1 MSKNPR
7 NQLTQREKTRYVRQL
22 LMADWSEEHQ
32 VELKNLNVA
41 VMGIGGAASSILNN
55 LLLLGVGTIQA
66 FDHDVVELSNLNRQ
80 FVHNEEH
87 IGMTKAES
95 FEIYA
100 KRLNPNVNIRARRVK
115 VDEDTLDE
123 TVDPETDIIID
134 TFDKW
139 AFRFMVN
146 KFAVAHHVP
155 YLLAGVV
162 SNCFYTA
169 LLHSPQTPCL
179 SCLLGRFQSKD
190 ILGAFGPTVFPINI
204 LPLAALGAFSVA
216 ELVKYVIH
224 REISNLFYFGSL
236 YETKQDIRFF
246 SLFLSKHFRK
256 ISQEQGITWGT
267 EWKSD
272 GITKI
277 ALTRDITCRVCG
289 KP

>member
-1 MSKNPR
+1 MSENPR
-7 NQLTQREKTRYVRQL
+7 NQLTQREKTRYLRQL

-32 VELKNLNVA
+32 VELKKINVA

-87 IGMTKAES
+87 IGMSKAES

-100 KRLNPNVNIRARRVK
+100 KRLNPNVNISARRVTI
-115 VDEDTLDE
+115 DEDTLNE
-123 TVDPETDIIID
+123 TLDPKTDIIID

-146 KFAVAHHVP
+146 KFAVARRLP

-190 ILGAFGPTVFPINI
+190 ILGTFGPTVFPINI

-216 ELVKYVIH
+216 ELVKYAIH
-224 REISNLFYFGSL
+224 RKISNLFYFGSL
-236 YETKQDIRFF
+236 FETKQDIRFF
-246 SLFLSKHFRK
+246 SLFLSRHFRK

-267 EWKSD
+267 EWEYN

-277 ALTRDITCRVCG
+277 KLARDIVCRLLR
-289 KP
+289 KR

>member
-1 MSKNPR
+1 MSENSR
-7 NQLTQREKTRYVRQL
+7 SQITEREKTRYVRQL

-32 VELKNLNVA
+32 VKLKTLNVA

-66 FDHDVVELSNLNRQ
+66 FDDDVVELSNLNRQ

-87 IGMTKAES
+87 IGMSKAES

-100 KRLNPNVNIRARRVK
+100 RKLNPNVNIRARRVK
-115 VDEDTLDE
+115 TDEDTLGE
-123 TVDPETDIIID
+123 TLDPTTDIIID

-146 KFAVAHHVP
+146 KFAVEHRLP

-190 ILGAFGPTVFPINI
+190 ILGAFGPTLFPINI

-216 ELVKYVIH
+216 ELVKYLIH

-246 SLFLSKHFRK
+246 
-256 ISQEQGITWGT
+256 
-267 EWKSD
+267 
-272 GITKI
+272 
-277 ALTRDITCRVCG
+277 
-289 KP
+289 

>member
-1 MSKNPR
+1 MRENPR
-7 NQLTQREKTRYVRQL
+7 SQLTETEKTRYMRQL

-32 VELKNLNVA
+32 IELKNLNVA

-87 IGMTKAES
+87 IGMSKAES
-95 FEIYA
+95 LEIYA
-100 KRLNPNVNIRARRVK
+100 KRLNPHVNIRARRVK
-115 VDEDTLDE
+115 IDEDTLDG
-123 TVDPETDIIID
+123 TLDPRTDIIID

-146 KFAVAHHVP
+146 RFAVARRLP

-179 SCLLGRFQSKD
+179 SCLLGRFQSKN
-190 ILGAFGPTVFPINI
+190 ILGAFGPTAFPINI

-224 REISNLFYFGSL
+224 REISNIFYFGSL
-236 YETKQDIRFF
+236 YETRQDTRFF
-246 SLFLSKHFRK
+246 SLFLSRHFRK

-267 EWKSD
+267 EWESE
-272 GITKI
+272 GITRI
-277 ALTRDITCRVCG
+277 RLTRDVTCRVCG
-289 KP
+289 NR

>member
-1 MSKNPR
+1 MSENPR
-7 NQLTQREKTRYVRQL
+7 NQLTQGEKTRYVRQL

-32 VELKNLNVA
+32 LELKKLNVA

-66 FDHDVVELSNLNRQ
+66 YDHDVVELSNLNRQ
-80 FVHNEEH
+80 FVHHEDH

-95 FEIYA
+95 LEIYA
-100 KRLNPNVNIRARRVK
+100 KRLNPNVHITSRRVK

-123 TVDPETDIIID
+123 TVDPTTDIIID

-146 KFAVAHHVP
+146 KFAVARRLP

-216 ELVKYVIH
+216 ELVKYVIR

-267 EWKSD
+267 EWESD
-272 GITKI
+272 GITRI
-277 ALTRDITCRVCG
+277 ELTRDITCRVCG
-289 KP
+289 ER